1 MAVGA
6 IDPANACAHCDPAVS
21 PDEWT
26 PRPEG
31 AACAEGQVCEA
42 GACTAKCFI
51 GGVFYAADAL
61 NPANAC
67 EQCTPATS
75 TTAWSPRGVIPL
87 LVGGVDVTKQGWSM
101 ASQQPFTLTYVDDY
115 VHVATTTPAGA
126 SSGGQLLLYLPNAYD
141 PAQPFAIRVEA
152 FVESVSPHNQFDSAA
167 AIMGSLTPSV
177 GSEADRSQMIYLDG
191 TTIGWADN
199 SQSAPNATLNQY
211 HTYELSVDAAKV
223 ARVSVDG
230 VAVLTRNNFV
240 ANGTIAVGDQT
251 NDANVDGAMRIR
263 SVSKVCP

>member
-1 MAVGA
+1 MAAGST
-6 IDPANACAHCDPAVS
+6 DPANACAHCDPAIS
-21 PDEWT
+21 SNEWS

-51 GGVFYAADAL
+51 GEAFYAADTL

-75 TTAWSPRGVIPL
+75 TTAWSPREAIPL
-87 LVGGVDVTKQGWSM
+87 LVGGVDIAPQGWLT
-101 ASQQPFTLTYVDDY
+101 ASQQPFSLTYDADY
-115 VHVATTTPAGA
+115 VRVAASTPSGA
-126 SSGGQLLLYLPNAYD
+126 STSGQLLIYLPNAYD
-141 PAQPFAIRVEA
+141 AAQPFTIRVEA
-152 FVESVSPHNQFDSAA
+152 LVESVSPHNSFDSGA
-167 AIMGSLTPSV
+167 AILGAFTPNF
-177 GSEADRSQMIYLDG
+177 GMPDERGQMVYLDG
-191 TTIGWADN
+191 AAIGWADD
-199 SQSAPNATLNQY
+199 SQSAANATLNEY
-211 HTYELSVDAAKV
+211 HTYELSVDAEKV

-240 ANGTIAVGDQT
+240 TNGTIAVGDQT

-263 SVSKVCP
+263 SVAKVCP